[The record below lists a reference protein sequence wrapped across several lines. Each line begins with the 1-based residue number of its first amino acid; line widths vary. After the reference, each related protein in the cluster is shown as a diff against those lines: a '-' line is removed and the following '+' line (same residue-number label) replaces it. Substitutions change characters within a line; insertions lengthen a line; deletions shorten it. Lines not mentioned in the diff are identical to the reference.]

1 MVCRKKFDEFGN
13 WRLLIKNSY
22 RIRYVFLLIGAIIAL
37 LFLCVKPVK
46 AEYTPPLKKKTLTLT
61 NQNKTKKMTVKA
73 GTIIRLKVKYKKKT
87 VKASEIKFT
96 SSKKKVAAVSA
107 EGVIT
112 TKKAGKAVIKLK
124 RKKKKQYVTLKLV
137 ILPADPVSLI
147 ESDEEVAAEEVE
159 ADTDIKNIE
168 PAKAYTAQTSA
179 FCAKHTHIWKPVAVE
194 NYPAEYCSKCGIE
207 RWIGSDELKKEAVVN
222 TSRKFI
228 MIGDSYGAR
237 SSSWGGNY
245 TWPYQLCKLMGLGE
259 KQAYISAKGGYG
271 FATELTGGTR
281 YFSDLL
287 RLIDP
292 DPKVT
297 DIVIVGGVGND
308 AGRTKVEIQR
318 GFIDITMEAFV
329 RFPNARIIYAAPNIH
344 ISSADAQKSRD
355 ERRAWNKSFCMMY
368 GWLYLDG
375 CEKILPAEDI
385 YFRADKHHPNEAGE
399 EILGA
404 GLIEKLKRF
413 L

>member
-1 MVCRKKFDEFGN
+1 M
-13 WRLLIKNSY
+13 
-22 RIRYVFLLIGAIIAL
+22 AL
-37 LFLCVKPVK
+37 LFLCAKPVK
-46 AEYTPPLKKKTLTLT
+46 AEITPTVKKKTLTLAKV
-61 NQNKTKKMTVKA
+61 NKTKKMTVKA

-87 VKASEIKFT
+87 VKASKIKFT
-96 SSKKKVAAVSA
+96 SSKKKIAKVSA
-107 EGVIT
+107 DGVIT
-112 TKKAGKAVIKLK
+112 TKKAGNTVIKLK
-124 RKKKKQYVTLKLV
+124 RKKKKQYASLKLV
-137 ILPADPVSLI
+137 VLPADPISQI
-147 ESDEEVAAEEVE
+147 ETDEEVAADEVE
-159 ADTDIKNIE
+159 ANTDITNAE
-168 PAKAYTAQTSA
+168 PTKAYAAQTSA
-179 FCAKHTHIWKPVAVE
+179 FCDKHTHIWKPVVAE
-194 NYPAEYCSKCGIE
+194 NYPAVYCSKCGIE
-207 RWIGSDELKKEAVVN
+207 RWIGSDELKKEAVVS

-271 FATELTGGTR
+271 FATRLTGGTR

-292 DPKVT
+292 DPTVT
-297 DIVIVGGVGND
+297 DIVIIGGVGND
-308 AGRTKVEIQR
+308 AGRTKVEIQK

-344 ISSADAQKSRD
+344 ITSADAQRSRD

-385 YFRADKHHPNEAGE
+385 YFREDKHHPNEAGE

-404 GLIEKLKRF
+404 GLLEKLKKF